1 MDWREITLA
10 RRLLASERGVHV
22 RDWGGRLPIVLGYP
36 NSYAVGMSSL
46 AIHGLYRWFNALPGV
61 VCERAFAWLG
71 RRHERGAPLV
81 TLESQR
87 PVREAAALA
96 LSVSFELDYIHLLEM
111 LRRAPL
117 PLRAAERHEGDPFVI
132 LGGPAVAANP
142 APLAPVADAI
152 VIGEAEP
159 ILAELTDVLRESW
172 ARPRAAT
179 LAALAALP
187 GVYAPAL
194 HDGRAI
200 QRLCQGDLDAY
211 PTGTH
216 IIAPQAEFGDMFL
229 IEISRGCLRGCR
241 FCLAGQWYR
250 PLRERSLESVLAQ
263 AQEGLAHRTKIGL
276 VGAAVSDYSAIDD
289 LAARLRQMGA
299 ALSVSS
305 LRVHPLS
312 LPLLAALAE
321 SGSQAITLA
330 PEAGSERL
338 RRAIRKGVTH
348 EQIMRAVEA
357 VRGRFASL
365 KLYFMI
371 GLPSEE
377 DEDIEALL
385 ELVGEVAR
393 LFQREVVVNVTP
405 FVPKAH
411 TPYQREAMAPAEVL
425 EARLARLR
433 EGCRALRTPLRA
445 EGVAESRAQALLARG
460 DLALGEALLALPH
473 TAPARL
479 ERALQRA
486 GLETEAYLAA
496 RAPQAALPWDFV
508 AASAEGEMP

>member
-10 RRLLASERGVHV
+10 RRLLASERGASV
-22 RDWGGRLPIVLGYP
+22 RDWGGRLPIVLAYP
-36 NSYAVGMSSL
+36 NSYGVGMSSL
-46 AIHGLYRWFNALPGV
+46 AIHGLYRWLNALPGV

-71 RRHERGAPLV
+71 RRPEPGAPLL

-87 PVREAAALA
+87 PVRDAAALA
-96 LSVSFELDYIHLLEM
+96 ISVSFELDYFHVLEM
-111 LRRAPL
+111 LRRTPL
-117 PLRAAERHEGDPFVI
+117 PLRAAEREDGDPLVI

-159 ILAELTDVLRESW
+159 ILADLVDVLREGW
-172 ARPRAAT
+172 VRHRAAT

-187 GVYAPAL
+187 GVYVPAL
-194 HDGRAI
+194 HDGRPI
-200 QRLCQGDLDAY
+200 ERLCQSDLDAY
-211 PTGTH
+211 PTGTSV
-216 IIAPQAEFGDMFL
+216 IAPQAEFGDMFL

-250 PLRERSLESVLAQ
+250 PLRERSMESVLAQ
-263 AQEGLAHRTKIGL
+263 AQEGLTHLNKVGL
-276 VGAAVSDYSAIDD
+276 VGAAVSDYSAIGD
-289 LAARLRQMGA
+289 LAMRLRKMGA

-321 SGSQAITLA
+321 SGSQSITLA

-348 EQIMRAVEA
+348 AQIIRAVEA

-371 GLPSEE
+371 GLPGEE
-377 DEDIEALL
+377 DSDIEALL
-385 ELVGEVAR
+385 QLVGEVAG
-393 LFQREVVVNVTP
+393 LFDREVVVNVTP

-411 TPYQREAMAPAEVL
+411 TPYQREAMASAEVL
-425 EARLARLR
+425 ETRLARLR

-445 EGVAESRAQALLARG
+445 EGVAESRAQAILARG
-460 DLALGEALLALPH
+460 DVRLGEALLALP
-473 TAPARL
+473 TTSPARL
-479 ERALQRA
+479 ERVLRRT
-486 GLETEAYLAA
+486 GLDPEVYLAA
-496 RAPQAALPWDFV
+496 WAPDAALPWNVV
-508 AASAEGEMP
+508 AAC